1 MKSFSDLLI
10 AWHAKSGRHH
20 LPWQQSKDPYRIWVS
35 EIMLQQTQVA
45 TVIDYYHRFMK
56 KFPTIKALAHADE
69 EEVMQLWSGLGYYR
83 RARFL
88 HEGAQMI
95 MDEMGGDFPFQFD
108 VMMKIPGIGRS
119 TAGAIAAFSF
129 NQKKAILDGN
139 VKRVLSRYF
148 LITQWTGL
156 PKTEKKLWDYAESL
170 LPNKNIDTYT
180 QALMDLGATVCNK
193 KPQCELCPLKKTCLA
208 FQKNKVDL
216 VPAPRPQKKIPT
228 ESTHMIII
236 KHHDEILLVKRPQDG
251 IWGGLWSLPQYENKS
266 ITPKAWAKKQFGLE
280 TNLIKKDLKAST
292 TFTHFKLD
300 IMYTVLE
307 TKSQRA
313 KTPHTWL
320 SLNSIEGAAI
330 PSIIKKILSKLH
342 T

>member
-1 MKSFSDLLI
+1 MKAFSDLLI

-20 LPWQQSKDPYRIWVS
+20 LPWQQSKDPYKVWVS

-88 HEGAQMI
+88 HGGAQMI
-95 MDEMGGDFPFQFD
+95 MDEMEGNFPSQFD
-108 VMMKIPGIGRS
+108 MMMKIPGIGRS

-129 NQKKAILDGN
+129 NQKKTILDGN

-148 LITQWTGL
+148 FIKEWTGL
-156 PKTEKKLWDYAESL
+156 PKIEKKLWDHAESL
-170 LPNKNIDTYT
+170 LPKKNIDTYT
-180 QALMDLGATVCNK
+180 QALMDLGATLCNK
-193 KPQCELCPLKKTCLA
+193 KPQCDMCPLKKTCLA
-208 FQKNKVDL
+208 FQKNKVHL
-216 VPAPRPQKKIPT
+216 VPAPRPRKKIPT
-228 ESTHMIII
+228 ESTHMVII
-236 KHHDEILLVKRPQDG
+236 KHHDEVLLLKRPQGG
-251 IWGGLWSLPQYENKS
+251 IWGGLWSLPQYDNKS
-266 ITPKAWAKKQFGLE
+266 ITPKAWIKKQFGLE
-280 TNLIKKDLKAST
+280 TSLVKKDLKTST

-300 IMYTVLE
+300 ISYSIFE
-307 TKSQRA
+307 AKSQWA

-330 PSIIKKILSKLH
+330 PSVIKKILLKL
-342 T
+342 

>member
-1 MKSFSDLLI
+1 MKSFADLLI
-10 AWHAKSGRHH
+10 TWYAKSGRHH
-20 LPWQQSKDPYRIWVS
+20 LPWQQSKDPYSVWVS

-95 MDEMGGDFPFQFD
+95 IDEMDGRFPSEFD
-108 VMMKIPGIGRS
+108 MMIKIPGIGRS

-148 LITQWTGL
+148 LITEWTGL
-156 PKTEKKLWDYAESL
+156 PKIEKKLWDYATSL

-180 QALMDLGATVCNK
+180 QALMDLGATICNK

-208 FQKNKVDL
+208 FEKNKVHL
-216 VPAPRPQKKIPT
+216 VPVPRPKKKIPT
-228 ESTHMIII
+228 ECTHMVII
-236 KHHDEILLVKRPQDG
+236 KHHDEILLVKRPEGG
-251 IWGGLWSLPQYENKS
+251 IWGGLWSLPQFEDTS
-266 ITPKAWAKKQFGLE
+266 TTPKAWVKKTFGLE
-280 TNLIKKDLKAST
+280 TSLLEKNLKAST

-300 IMYTVLE
+300 ITYSVLE
-307 TKSQRA
+307 AKLQRS

-320 SLNSIEGAAI
+320 SLNNIEGAAI
-330 PSIIKKILSKLH
+330 PAIIKKILSKV
-342 T
+342 

>member
-1 MKSFSDLLI
+1 
-10 AWHAKSGRHH
+10 
-20 LPWQQSKDPYRIWVS
+20 S

-95 MDEMGGDFPFQFD
+95 IDEMDGRFPSEFD
-108 VMMKIPGIGRS
+108 MMIKIPGIGRS

-148 LITQWTGL
+148 LITEWTGL
-156 PKTEKKLWDYAESL
+156 PKIEKKLWDYATSL

-180 QALMDLGATVCNK
+180 QALMDLGATICNK

-208 FQKNKVDL
+208 FEKNKVHL
-216 VPAPRPQKKIPT
+216 VPVPRPKKKIPT
-228 ESTHMIII
+228 ECTHMVII
-236 KHHDEILLVKRPQDG
+236 KHHDEILLVKRPEGG
-251 IWGGLWSLPQYENKS
+251 IWGGLWSLPQFEDTS
-266 ITPKAWAKKQFGLE
+266 TTPKAWVKKTFGLE
-280 TNLIKKDLKAST
+280 TSLLEKNLKAST

-300 IMYTVLE
+300 ITYSVLE
-307 TKSQRA
+307 AKLQRS

-320 SLNSIEGAAI
+320 SLNNIEGAAI
-330 PSIIKKILSKLH
+330 PAIIKKMLSKV
-342 T
+342 

>member
-20 LPWQQSKDPYRIWVS
+20 LPWQQSKDPYSVWVS
-35 EIMLQQTQVA
+35 EIMLQQTQVT
-45 TVIDYYHRFMK
+45 TVIDYYNRFMK

-69 EEVMQLWSGLGYYR
+69 EEVMKLWSGLGYYR

-95 MDEMGGDFPFQFD
+95 VEEMGGNFPSEFEI
-108 VMMKIPGIGRS
+108 MMKIPGIGRS

-129 NQKKAILDGN
+129 NQKKSILDGN

-148 LITQWTGL
+148 LITEWTGL
-156 PKTEKKLWDYAESL
+156 PKTEKKLWNYAESL

-180 QALMDLGATVCNK
+180 QALMDLGATLCNK
-193 KPQCELCPLKKTCLA
+193 KPQCHVCPLKKTCLA

-216 VPAPRPQKKIPT
+216 IPAPRPQKKIPN
-228 ESTHMIII
+228 ESTHMVII
-236 KHHDEILLVKRPQDG
+236 KHHDEILLVKRPQGG
-251 IWGGLWSLPQYENKS
+251 IWGGLWSLPQYENRS
-266 ITPKAWAKKQFGLE
+266 ITPKAWVKKQFGFE

-300 IMYTVLE
+300 ITYSILE
-307 TKSQRA
+307 AKSQRS
-313 KTPHTWL
+313 KMPHTWL
-320 SLNSIEGAAI
+320 SLNHIEGAAI
-330 PSIIKKILSKLH
+330 PSIIKRILLKI
-342 T
+342 

>member
-1 MKSFSDLLI
+1 MKSFADLLI

-20 LPWQQSKDPYRIWVS
+20 LPWQQSKDPYSVWVS
-35 EIMLQQTQVA
+35 EIMLQQTQVT
-45 TVIDYYHRFMK
+45 TVIDYYNRFMK
-56 KFPTIKALAHADE
+56 KFPTIKALAYADE

-95 MDEMGGDFPFQFD
+95 VGEMEDNFPSDFD
-108 VMMKIPGIGRS
+108 MMMKIPGIGRS

-148 LITQWTGL
+148 LISEWTGL
-156 PKTEKKLWDYAESL
+156 PKTEKKLWHYAESL

-180 QALMDLGATVCNK
+180 QALMDLGATLCNK
-193 KPQCELCPLKKTCLA
+193 KPQCNLCPLNKTCLA
-208 FQKNKVDL
+208 FQKSKVHL
-216 VPAPRPQKKIPT
+216 IPTPRPQKKIPT
-228 ESTHMIII
+228 ESTHMMII
-236 KHHDEILLVKRPQDG
+236 KHHDEILLVKRPQSG
-251 IWGGLWSLPQYENKS
+251 IWGGLWSLPQHENKS
-266 ITPKAWAKKQFGLE
+266 ITPKTWVKKHFGLE
-280 TNLIKKDLKAST
+280 ASLLEKDLKAST

-300 IMYTVLE
+300 ITYSILE
-307 TKSQRA
+307 AKSQRS

-320 SLNSIEGAAI
+320 SLNHIEGAAI
-330 PSIIKKILSKLH
+330 PSIVKKILLKI
-342 T
+342 

>member
-1 MKSFSDLLI
+1 MKSFADLLI
-10 AWHAKSGRHH
+10 TWHAKSGRHH
-20 LPWQQSKDPYRIWVS
+20 LPWQQSKDPYSVWVS

-95 MDEMGGDFPFQFD
+95 IDEMDGRFPSEFD
-108 VMMKIPGIGRS
+108 MMIKIPGIGRS

-148 LITQWTGL
+148 LITEWTGL
-156 PKTEKKLWDYAESL
+156 PKIEKKLWDYAISL

-180 QALMDLGATVCNK
+180 QALMDLGATICNK
-193 KPQCELCPLKKTCLA
+193 KPQCGLCPLKKTCLA
-208 FQKNKVDL
+208 FEKNKVHL
-216 VPAPRPQKKIPT
+216 VPVPRPKKKIPT
-228 ESTHMIII
+228 ECTHMVII
-236 KHHDEILLVKRPQDG
+236 KHHDEILLVKRPEGG
-251 IWGGLWSLPQYENKS
+251 IWGGLWSLPQFEDTS
-266 ITPKAWAKKQFGLE
+266 TTPKAWVKKTFGLE
-280 TNLIKKDLKAST
+280 TSLLEKNLKAST

-300 IMYTVLE
+300 ITYSVLE
-307 TKSQRA
+307 AKLQRS

-320 SLNSIEGAAI
+320 SLNNIEGAAI
-330 PSIIKKILSKLH
+330 PAIIKKMLSKV
-342 T
+342 

>member
-1 MKSFSDLLI
+1 MKSFADLLI
-10 AWHAKSGRHH
+10 TWHAKSGRHH
-20 LPWQQSKDPYRIWVS
+20 LPWQQSKDPYSVWVS
-35 EIMLQQTQVA
+35 EIMLQQTQVG

-95 MDEMGGDFPFQFD
+95 IDEMDGRFPSEFD
-108 VMMKIPGIGRS
+108 MMIKIPGIGRS

-148 LITQWTGL
+148 LITEWTGL
-156 PKTEKKLWDYAESL
+156 PKIEKKLWDYATSL

-180 QALMDLGATVCNK
+180 QALMDLGATICNK

-208 FQKNKVDL
+208 FEKNKVHL
-216 VPAPRPQKKIPT
+216 VPVPRPKKKIPT
-228 ESTHMIII
+228 ECTHMVII
-236 KHHDEILLVKRPQDG
+236 KHHDEILLVKRPEGG
-251 IWGGLWSLPQYENKS
+251 IWGGLWSLPQFEDTS
-266 ITPKAWAKKQFGLE
+266 TTPKAWVKKTFGLE
-280 TNLIKKDLKAST
+280 TSLLEKNLKAST

-300 IMYTVLE
+300 ITYSVLE
-307 TKSQRA
+307 AKLQRS

-320 SLNSIEGAAI
+320 SLNNIEGAAI
-330 PSIIKKILSKLH
+330 PAIIKKMLSKV
-342 T
+342 